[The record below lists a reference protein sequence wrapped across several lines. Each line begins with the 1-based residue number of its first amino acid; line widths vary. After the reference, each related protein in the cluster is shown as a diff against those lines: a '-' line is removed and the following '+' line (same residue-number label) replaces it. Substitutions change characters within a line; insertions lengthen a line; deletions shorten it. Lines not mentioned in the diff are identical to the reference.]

1 MNTIPRNPIVDTG
14 PLFDFL
20 IWKFSETTKLKYLI
34 EKLKYLK
41 SNQLRS
47 ATQWYLD
54 VAKPI
59 LICPGVIAEINGL
72 VRSSANLTNS
82 QMGPFWTFSQ
92 KELLQ
97 LGIDE
102 KMIKLV
108 DMNPDILK
116 SYWPIDTA
124 IFHLAQ
130 CEENI
135 GKPVFTAEERL
146 RNLCVQ
152 KEIKVLGV
160 YDVLNLW
167 QSYGG

>member
-1 MNTIPRNPIVDTG
+1 MNTIPQNSIVDTG

-20 IWKFSETTKLKYLI
+20 IWKFSETTRVKCLI
-34 EKLKYLK
+34 EKLEYLK
-41 SNQLRS
+41 SDQLRR
-47 ATQWYLD
+47 ATQWYLGI
-54 VAKPI
+54 AKPI

-72 VRSSANLTNS
+72 ARSSAELSNS

-92 KELLQ
+92 EELRQ

-108 DMNPDILK
+108 DMNPDVLK

-130 CEENI
+130 REENI
-135 GKPVFTAEERL
+135 GKPVFTEDKRL

-160 YDVLNLW
+160 YEVLSLW
-167 QSYGG
+167 QNYGG

>member
-1 MNTIPRNPIVDTG
+1 MNIIPRNPIVDTG

-20 IWKFSETTKLKYLI
+20 IWKFSETIGLKM
-34 EKLKYLK
+34 EKLKYLT
-41 SNQLRS
+41 SNQLLN
-47 ATQWYLD
+47 ATQWYLE

-72 VRSSANLTNS
+72 ARSSAKLSNS
-82 QMGPFWTFSQ
+82 QMGSFWTFSQ

-108 DMNPDILK
+108 DMDPEILK

-130 CEENI
+130 RTENI
-135 GKPVFTAEERL
+135 GKPVFTADGRL
-146 RNLCVQ
+146 RKLCIQ

-160 YDVLNLW
+160 YEVLNLW
-167 QSYGG
+167 QSYTG